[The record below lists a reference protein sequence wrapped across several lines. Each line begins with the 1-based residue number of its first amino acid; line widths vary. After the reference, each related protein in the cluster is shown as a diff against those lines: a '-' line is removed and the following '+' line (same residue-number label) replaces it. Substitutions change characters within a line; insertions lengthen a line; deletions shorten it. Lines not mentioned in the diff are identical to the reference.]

1 MKECGTSQVERSF
14 EEPISHAI
22 DRIAMEEIGVKVS
35 VLRHLGVIEYYEE
48 DGRHTIS
55 NVYLAKIIDGKPRGS
70 VQGKE
75 IAFFKK
81 VPKNCIPSQKKFLSA
96 L

>member
-1 MKECGTSQVERSF
+1 
-14 EEPISHAI
+14 
-22 DRIAMEEIGVKVS
+22 MEEIGVKVS

-81 VPKNCIPSQKKFLSA
+81 GSQKLYSFSKEIFECIVRDNLKRPR
-96 L
+96 LFDLF

>member
-81 VPKNCIPSQKKFLSA
+81 VPKIVFL
-96 L
+96 LKRNF